1 MATNEMRWQAPG
13 NGKIFDDTL
22 GSNSYMNKRTI
33 CVLTYIQDNPKISQ
47 KKFEL
52 EIKDHLISCTN
63 YVTNDSLA
71 SHFYRPLLF
80 MGFIQQ
86 HKNSALEL
94 TIEGIKFLN
103 AYKKQD
109 FKKCKFYIL
118 NQLDNTKYPNTAT
131 KSIKLRLFP
140 FRILF
145 KILLENNDKGIDS
158 NFIKKQLVHIQQID
172 DLDLYIQSNKL
183 ENISKKDSYDK
194 FYTWVINSLVN
205 IKILKKDSK
214 KYFISDDLLE
224 HITSLYQDLEFK
236 DFFLNDDI
244 LSCEINNKT
253 AKQRYKRDAKLISK
267 AKFRDNF
274 ICQVD
279 HKHITFISNGRNY
292 VEGHHIIPMFQQKNY
307 KFNLDDVN
315 NIISLC
321 PNCHR
326 EIHSADDKNK
336 IINNLYRSNEKYMR
350 THNITLDDLYKM
362 YMCA

>member
-52 EIKDHLISCTN
+52 EIKDHLISCAN

-109 FKKCKFYIL
+109 FNKCKFYIL

-158 NFIKKQLVHIQQID
+158 NFIKKT
-172 DLDLYIQSNKL
+172 
-183 ENISKKDSYDK
+183 ISTYS
-194 FYTWVINSLVN
+194 TN
-205 IKILKKDSK
+205 
-214 KYFISDDLLE
+214 
-224 HITSLYQDLEFK
+224 
-236 DFFLNDDI
+236 
-244 LSCEINNKT
+244 
-253 AKQRYKRDAKLISK
+253 R
-267 AKFRDNF
+267 
-274 ICQVD
+274 
-279 HKHITFISNGRNY
+279 
-292 VEGHHIIPMFQQKNY
+292 
-307 KFNLDDVN
+307 
-315 NIISLC
+315 
-321 PNCHR
+321 
-326 EIHSADDKNK
+326 
-336 IINNLYRSNEKYMR
+336 
-350 THNITLDDLYKM
+350 
-362 YMCA
+362 